1 MMGISIVDEI
11 HQKIIWMCHL
21 YFTRANLILPRSL
34 GLDPDTPSYMKEL
47 SGSNIYH
54 VKHSKGKKEYYTA
67 FILLGGINWNIE
79 YAES

>member
-1 MMGISIVDEI
+1 MMGIIIMDEI

-47 SGSNIYH
+47 SGSNISH
-54 VKHSKGKKEYYTA
+54 VRHSKGQKEYSTA
-67 FILLGGINWNIE
+67 VISLGCINWNID